1 MLPMIASEFGVV
13 KEPEIMF
20 GSEGKAWAKVR
31 CVAKDRTRDAM
42 GKWTDGDPLFIDVI
56 VNVGAEHLVESVT
69 VGDSIIAIGK
79 LSQREYDKDG
89 VKHSIMQFRAESVG
103 VSVKFGPAKTKR
115 MLESSNTT
123 AAIASLQTT
132 EMPF

>member
-20 GSEGKAWAKVR
+20 GIEGKAWARVR
-31 CVAKDRTRDAM
+31 CVAKDRIRDST
-42 GKWTDGDPLFIDVI
+42 GQFTDGEPMFIDVI
-56 VNVGAEHLVESVT
+56 VNFGAEHLVESVT
-69 VGDSIIAIGK
+69 VGDSIVAIGK
-79 LSQREYDKDG
+79 LSAYNTEVEG
-89 VKHSIMQFRAESVG
+89 VKRSTMQFRAESVG

-123 AAIASLQTT
+123 AAIASLQAT

>member
-1 MLPMIASEFGVV
+1 MVKQNESTPEGERIGYGDIASETIKG
-13 KEPEIMF
+13 
-20 GSEGKAWAKVR
+20 G
-31 CVAKDRTRDAM
+31 
-42 GKWTDGDPLFIDVI
+42 
-56 VNVGAEHLVESVT
+56 

-79 LSQREYDKDG
+79 LSQREYEKDG

-123 AAIASLQTT
+123 AAIESLQAT

>member
-31 CVAKDRTRDAM
+31 CVAKDRARDAM
-42 GKWTDGDPLFIDVI
+42 GKWADGDPLFIDVI

-115 MLESSNTT
+115 MLESTNTT
-123 AAIASLQTT
+123 AAIASLQAT

>member
-42 GKWTDGDPLFIDVI
+42 GKWADGDPLFIDVI

-115 MLESSNTT
+115 MLESSNTA
-123 AAIASLQTT
+123 AAITSLQAT

>member
-42 GKWTDGDPLFIDVI
+42 GKWADGDPLFIDVI

-115 MLESSNTT
+115 MLDSTNTT
-123 AAIASLQTT
+123 AAIASLQAT

>member
-123 AAIASLQTT
+123 ATIASLQTT

>member
-31 CVAKDRTRDAM
+31 CVAKDRIRDAM
-42 GKWTDGDPLFIDVI
+42 GKWSDGDPLFIDVI
-56 VNVGAEHLVESVT
+56 VFGAEHLVESVT

-79 LSQREYDKDG
+79 LSQREYEKDG

-123 AAIASLQTT
+123 APIESLQAT

>member
-42 GKWTDGDPLFIDVI
+42 GKWADGDPLFIDVI

-79 LSQREYDKDG
+79 LSQREYEKDG

-123 AAIASLQTT
+123 AAIESLQAT

>member
-31 CVAKDRTRDAM
+31 CVAKDRIRDAM
-42 GKWTDGDPLFIDVI
+42 GKWADGDPLFIDVI

-79 LSQREYDKDG
+79 LSQRDYE
-89 VKHSIMQFRAESVG
+89 
-103 VSVKFGPAKTKR
+103 
-115 MLESSNTT
+115 
-123 AAIASLQTT
+123 
-132 EMPF
+132 

>member
-20 GSEGKAWAKVR
+20 GSEGKAWARVR
-31 CVAKDRTRDAM
+31 CVAKDRIRDST
-42 GKWTDGDPLFIDVI
+42 GQFTDGEPMFIDVI
-56 VNVGAEHLVESVT
+56 VNFGAEHLVESVT
-69 VGDSIIAIGK
+69 VGDSIVAIGK
-79 LSQREYDKDG
+79 LSAYNTEVEG
-89 VKHSIMQFRAESVG
+89 VKRTTMQFRADSVG

-123 AAIASLQTT
+123 AAIASLQAT